1 MDNIVLIGMPGSGK
15 STIGVLLAKNLAYQ
29 FLDSDLIIQDK
40 IGMKLQEYI
49 DTYGPDQFSQIEDQI
64 NSEIETNHAVIATG
78 GSAVYG
84 KHAMKHFSETAII
97 VYLRVS
103 FEALQHRI
111 KNFSSRGIV
120 VPEGETF
127 LDVYNERIPLYER
140 YADVTVD
147 TEGKEF
153 WDVVEEMTAAIAE
166 FRNNHS

>member
-29 FLDSDLIIQDK
+29 FVDSDLVIQEK
-40 IGMKLQEYI
+40 SGMRLQKYI
-49 DTYGPDQFSQIEDQI
+49 DQYGPDAFSKLEDQV
-64 NSEIETNHAVIATG
+64 NSEIQADRCVIATG

-84 KHAMKHFSETAII
+84 QNAMRHFSEIATI

-153 WDVVEEMTAAIAE
+153 WDVVEEITAAVKE
-166 FRNNHS
+166 YKKQK